1 MYILVHHRITNPDRF
16 WTTVQDATPSIP
28 PELTLHLTIP
38 ARDGSVATCLWEA
51 ASVAEVQGFVEP
63 ALGQVSRNEYY
74 EAENR
79 EGVALPTM
87 LLA

>member
-1 MYILVHHRITNPDRF
+1 MYVLVHHRISDRNRF
-16 WTTVQDATPSIP
+16 WSTVQEATPAIP
-28 PELTLHLTIP
+28 AELTLHLTIP

-51 ASVAEVQGFVEP
+51 ASVDAVRAFLEP

-74 EAENR
+74 QAENR
-79 EGVALPTM
+79 EGIAMPTM